1 MKTTMTATP
10 AQALN
15 DLQRPA
21 LIRDVAQQ
29 LCDIEED
36 KLKRGDSASW
46 GKATI
51 YVTSYPLIAE
61 ELKAA
66 GEKAS
71 PQNINKMIRQ
81 EYVDDD
87 GAQREGPGASWLSH
101 ALRTWEEFPE
111 VFVAGYKKTL
121 PYEAYKVI
129 ANSRLKPEDK
139 AWLREEA
146 ERRVDLPKT
155 DEEHYTRKWLREE
168 VRRLSQDKPH
178 WLKTSNWWLFNM
190 EDLPGQWDGG
200 IHFGYYANLIHYFTD
215 PGDTV
220 LDPCAG
226 SGKLQATLD
235 AHFAEVKEGWDFSG
249 PRRALMYDLCPRYE
263 GIQQADM
270 RELAQAAGEGVAD
283 LIICDPPYYGIADGK
298 YDNLGDDIG
307 DWVLALHQSVQ
318 ELAKVLKPDGHL
330 ALIVDDYLRSNEF
343 QPLGMYCAQACH
355 SAGLEPAAV
364 VYGNSPHFVTSMN
377 AMQMARAKKARLMCN
392 QSKVVNVWR
401 KPND

>member
-1 MKTTMTATP
+1 MNIRIEKTVALVVALAKLHNYCINANDNDISANTARDKWTSEING
-10 AQALN
+10 AVMLSVHTTIALATRFPIL
-15 DLQRPA
+15 DDCQELA
-21 LIRDVAQQ
+21 SHGS
-29 LCDIEED
+29 EE
-36 KLKRGDSASW
+36 
-46 GKATI
+46 I
-51 YVTSYPLIAE
+51 C
-61 ELKAA
+61 
-66 GEKAS
+66 
-71 PQNINKMIRQ
+71 NF
-81 EYVDDD
+81 D
-87 GAQREGPGASWLSH
+87 GCCC
-101 ALRTWEEFPE
+101 T
-111 VFVAGYKKTL
+111 
-121 PYEAYKVI
+121 
-129 ANSRLKPEDK
+129 
-139 AWLREEA
+139 
-146 ERRVDLPKT
+146 
-155 DEEHYTRKWLREE
+155 
-168 VRRLSQDKPH
+168 
-178 WLKTSNWWLFNM
+178 KTSNWWLFNM
-190 EDLPGQWDGG
+190 EDLPGQWNGG

-235 AHFAEVKEGWDFSG
+235 AHFAEAKEGWDFSG
-249 PRRALMYDLCPRYE
+249 PRRALMYDLLPRYE

-298 YDNLGDDIG
+298 YDNLGQGIG

-318 ELAKVLKPDGHL
+318 ELAKVLKPGGHL

-401 KPND
+401 RPND